1 LLTAEP
7 EKKVVDAV
15 STAFSDSISDAVK
28 SKTIAK
34 SATQIADEISASYPF
49 HPSFKH
55 ILALFKENERFRQTR
70 GLMTMAALMVK
81 SALNRPSNDVYLVG
95 CQHIDLSQPDV
106 RDVIINV
113 YDLSGAIAHDIAGTG
128 TERAHAQTIDD
139 QTDTDAA
146 SQVARLLLLS
156 SLSEASDAVK
166 GLSKSQ
172 VVENLVAPLRSPIE
186 FDEAFE
192 KLRTECWYLHRK
204 ENDAW
209 YFSKNENLK
218 KKIEKYAANAAQP
231 KIDTEMERRLALV
244 FEPKRKN
251 AYSQALALAVVA
263 SACARAT
270 PAAWPLPRSFSPAAH
285 STTKSSNSSWATKG

>member
-1 LLTAEP
+1 
-7 EKKVVDAV
+7 VVDAV

-70 GLMTMAALMVK
+70 GLMTVAALMVK
-81 SALNRPSNDVYLVG
+81 SALNRPSNEVYLVG

-106 RDVIINV
+106 RDVITNV

-146 SQVARLLLLS
+146 SQVARLVLLS
-156 SLSEASDAVK
+156 S
-166 GLSKSQ
+166 
-172 VVENLVAPLRSPIE
+172 
-186 FDEAFE
+186 
-192 KLRTECWYLHRK
+192 
-204 ENDAW
+204 
-209 YFSKNENLK
+209 
-218 KKIEKYAANAAQP
+218 
-231 KIDTEMERRLALV
+231 RRRRV
-244 FEPKRKN
+244 
-251 AYSQALALAVVA
+251 
-263 SACARAT
+263 T
-270 PAAWPLPRSFSPAAH
+270 PSRD
-285 STTKSSNSSWATKG
+285 